1 MEEEKS
7 IYNQKDKI
15 KDARSESRQQ
25 FTKIKTVD
33 PRDRLRELPLKQ
45 AKDRRQSIFEENRS
59 KKKEE
64 NKKMQIENK
73 NPLQLKD
80 MLKEIT
86 QALNTFMESTNKE
99 IENIKRIIELNTRGF
114 MEENEKF
121 KKFKD
126 ETKTQIQNII
136 ITQKELNQKWD
147 AIGSL
152 VEGMIEGSTYAEP
165 MKKNL
170 QYSKYKEDN
179 RKLNSSYYEKI
190 KQKNNPNVSKAILY
204 DKYNY
209 NKARVVTK
217 YNDTIKTYK
226 VSISYRYSK
235 SMLMIS
241 ILT

>member
-1 MEEEKS
+1 M
-7 IYNQKDKI
+7 
-15 KDARSESRQQ
+15 
-25 FTKIKTVD
+25 
-33 PRDRLRELPLKQ
+33 
-45 AKDRRQSIFEENRS
+45 
-59 KKKEE
+59 
-64 NKKMQIENK
+64 
-73 NPLQLKD
+73 
-80 MLKEIT
+80 
-86 QALNTFMESTNKE
+86 
-99 IENIKRIIELNTRGF
+99 
-114 MEENEKF
+114 
-121 KKFKD
+121 
-126 ETKTQIQNII
+126 QNII

-179 RKLNSSYYEKI
+179 IKLNSSYYEKT

-226 VSISYRYSK
+226 VSISYRYNFK
-235 SMLMIS
+235 AYYINY
-241 ILT
+241 